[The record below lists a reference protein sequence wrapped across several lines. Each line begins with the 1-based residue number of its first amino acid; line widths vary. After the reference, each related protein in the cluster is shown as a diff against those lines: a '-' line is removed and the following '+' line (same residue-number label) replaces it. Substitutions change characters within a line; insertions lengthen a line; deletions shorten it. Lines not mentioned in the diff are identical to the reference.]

1 MEMCNINHQ
10 LCSCSL
16 FAVSVVDDSVVI
28 KFGVE
33 NGLWLLIL
41 FFFSYCNEALILTLT
56 SF

>member
-1 MEMCNINHQ
+1 MEMHNINHQ

-41 FFFSYCNEALILTLT
+41 FSSYCNEALILTQT